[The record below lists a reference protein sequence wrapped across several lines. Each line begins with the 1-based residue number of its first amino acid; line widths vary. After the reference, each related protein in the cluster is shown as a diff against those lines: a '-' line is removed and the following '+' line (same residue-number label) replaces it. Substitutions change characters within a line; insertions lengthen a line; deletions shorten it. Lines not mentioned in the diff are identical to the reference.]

1 MPTFDTLEYTEE
13 LEAAG
18 VLPAQAKA
26 HARALLKIIDSN
38 LATKTDIAKIEQTIK
53 ELETSLNQKIKE
65 LDTSLK
71 HDIELLRAEIKA
83 MEQRLTIRL
92 GGMLIIGIGA
102 VATMIKLL

>member
-53 ELETSLNQKIKE
+53 ELETSLKF
-65 LDTSLK
+65 
-71 HDIELLRAEIKA
+71 EIKS